1 MIKKTIKR
9 YSLWLTLGVVITIA
23 ASSGVWANEVEK
35 GKIPAEHLAK
45 SAKQL
50 PWGAAIWDNG
60 EAVQA
65 LKKGKGMLWIDTRPS
80 SFFSKGTVRGARLMP
95 YNKTGGQGNDLT
107 RAGLETAIREAGLTK
122 ETAKIVFFC
131 QGPKCHRSYNAA
143 FVAIA
148 QWEFLPANIV
158 WFRDGYPNLFKEVKA
173 SGKLKR
179 KAKRY
184 LSDEALSQ
192 L

>member
-1 MIKKTIKR
+1 MWPLRAFGPTKWKR
-9 YSLWLTLGVVITIA
+9 AKFLADHLT
-23 ASSGVWANEVEK
+23 
-35 GKIPAEHLAK
+35 K

-50 PWGAAIWDNG
+50 PWGAAIWDNE

-65 LKKGKGMLWIDTRPS
+65 LKKATGVLWIDTRPS

-95 YNKTGGQGNDLT
+95 YNKSGGQGNELT
-107 RAGLETAIREAGLTK
+107 RAGLEAAIQAAGLTK

-143 FVAIA
+143 FVAISE
-148 QWEFLPANIV
+148 WEFSPENIV

-192 L
+192 M